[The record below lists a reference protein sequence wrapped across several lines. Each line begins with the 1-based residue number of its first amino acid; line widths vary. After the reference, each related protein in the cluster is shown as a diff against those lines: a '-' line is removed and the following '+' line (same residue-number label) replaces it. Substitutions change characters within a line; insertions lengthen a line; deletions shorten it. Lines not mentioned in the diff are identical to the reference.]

1 MVEKTKRSVRRKTKQ
16 QQPSKAPKPIN
27 KKAKSTTNRSV
38 VKTLVK
44 KKNVSFAQ
52 ELTQDEDSRPIKS
65 VADLSFNSATKSI
78 LRKPNSINFSDEQ
91 EKSKENE
98 PMDTT
103 PETTGDDGRKTVK
116 GAKRT
121 LTVKKSVK
129 EKLMAMDRKQR
140 REFIRELRAQHK
152 PDFAIAQDAKKIWEK
167 LRSSKTSAASK
178 EELAEKLWELVK
190 SSAKKLIFAHD
201 TSRIFQCLLT
211 YGSPVVCDEMFDTLI
226 PELIRMCRSAYAHF
240 FVVKMLK
247 HKNKRYREVIFDSI
261 RGHCATLFRSK
272 LGSKI
277 VEYIYNDIATAT
289 QRFDLVSEFYGKEY
303 TLFKMERNVKSIKEI
318 AEKHPEKIELIVKNL
333 ADALKG
339 IVDGEQLKHTLSHH
353 LLWNYF
359 TYCNKAEKLE
369 MIENVK
375 ERLPEISHTREGA
388 EVALE
393 CIWNCNAKDRKII
406 VKSFDDCA
414 VRCANDKFARRVLY
428 AIFDCVDDTIIVNK
442 YITKELADNI
452 ADIVYEKFG
461 VMMLHYIVCPRDP
474 HVFGKQGL
482 VDLLKRGDGNE
493 FSKKPAV
500 VRYTEIFECLKES
513 LYSFLAANMREV
525 LNNKTSAVLVLS
537 SLKPTDETDL
547 VKRKIDDEKLKACF
561 DAIAEMAN
569 DEYIPHNME
578 NGNDSTSHIMQSGA
592 GCFVLKNLLRL
603 DKQQPSIKLSD
614 SMAKLPTEQLR
625 YLLLENS
632 GCFDLLHMLQSG
644 STDARRAVVDAID
657 MKSLEK
663 KSSTFVGAGLLLEEL
678 KKK

>member
-1 MVEKTKRSVRRKTKQ
+1 MVEKTKRSVRRQTKKQ
-16 QQPSKAPKPIN
+16 VPSKAPKPID
-27 KKAKSTTNRSV
+27 KKAKSTTKRLV
-38 VKTLVK
+38 VK

-65 VADLSFNSATKSI
+65 VADLSI
-78 LRKPNSINFSDEQ
+78 LRKPNSINVSGEQ
-91 EKSKENE
+91 EEAKENE

-103 PETTGDDGRKTVK
+103 PEATGVDERRTAK
-116 GAKRT
+116 GAKRV

-129 EKLMAMDRKQR
+129 EKLMTMDRKER

-152 PDFAIAQDAKKIWEK
+152 PDFVVAQDAKKIWEK
-167 LRSSKTSAASK
+167 LRSSKTSADSK
-178 EELAEKLWELVK
+178 EELAEKLWSLVK

-261 RGHCATLFRSK
+261 RGHCGSLFRSK

-277 VEYIYNDIATAT
+277 VEYIYNDIATAP
-289 QRFDLVSEFYGKEY
+289 QRFDIVSEFYGKEY
-303 TLFKMERNVKSIKEI
+303 TLFKMERHVKSIKEI

-339 IVDGEQLKHTLSHH
+339 IVDGDQLKHTLSHH

-393 CIWNCNAKDRKII
+393 CIWNTNAKDRKII

-442 YITKELADNI
+442 YITRQLADNI

-482 VDLLKRGDGNE
+482 VDLLGRGDGNE
-493 FSKKPAV
+493 FSKKPALL
-500 VRYTEIFECLKES
+500 RYTEIFDCIKEA
-513 LYSFLAANMREV
+513 LYTFLAANMREV

-547 VKRKIDDEKLKACF
+547 VKREIDDEKLKACF

-569 DEYIPHNME
+569 DDYIPHNIE
-578 NGNDSTSHIMQSGA
+578 NDDDSAPHIMQSGA
-592 GCFVLKNLLRL
+592 GCFVFKNLLRL

-614 SMAKLPTEQLR
+614 SLAKLPAEQLK
-625 YLLLENS
+625 YLVLQNG
-632 GCFDLLHMLQSG
+632 GCFDLLHMLHSG
-644 STDARRAVVDAID
+644 STDARRAVIDAID